1 MKQNYATLAFT
12 DMVKAL
18 QERYGSRTVYARL
31 EQKKKVD
38 GFTERETKFIQE
50 RDTCYLAS
58 IGQNGF
64 PYVQHRGGL
73 KGFLHVLDS
82 QTLAFADYQGNGQ
95 YISVGNILTH
105 PKVSLLVMDYARRT
119 RLKLYA
125 TAEIVELTDRPDLLT
140 QLTSADDRL
149 ISERMIVLHVEAFD
163 WNCPQH
169 ITPRYSVDEINQ
181 VLQPLQ
187 EQIAHLEAQVA
198 LLRQKE

>member
-1 MKQNYATLAFT
+1 MKRNYATLAFT
-12 DMVKAL
+12 DIVKAL
-18 QERYGSRTVYARL
+18 QERYGSRKVYARL
-31 EQKKKVD
+31 EQKTTVD
-38 GFTERETKFIQE
+38 GLTDREISFIRD

-64 PYVQHRGGL
+64 PYVQHRGGP

-82 QTLAFADYQGNGQ
+82 QTLAFADYQGNRQ

-105 PKVSLLVMDYARRT
+105 PKVSLILMDYARRT

-125 TAEIVELTDRPDLLT
+125 TAEIVELTDRPDLLA
-140 QLTSADDRL
+140 QLTSADDQL

-181 VLQPLQ
+181 VLLPLQ
-187 EQIAHLEAQVA
+187 EQIADLKAQVA
-198 LLRQKE
+198 LLSQTE